1 MRLRRCVVSALD
13 RLAEIE
19 QRADR
24 MATPDPTGNHTYAI
38 DEHGRIA
45 PDTYLTDADRQA
57 GNYDPIR
64 HIAADLRSL
73 VAALRAVLDLHRSVK
88 WPSMEIPGWVQVD
101 ICCECSDEETIHWP
115 CDTVRTI
122 TEALGGGA

>member
-73 VAALRAVLDLHRSVK
+73 VAALRAVLDLHEPFGSD
-88 WPSMEIPGWVQVD
+88 PG
-101 ICCECSDEETIHWP
+101 ICAGCEDYAP
-115 CDTVRTI
+115 CPTVRAI